1 MCEVFIG
8 IFRLQIWN
16 YCIYVLYTL
25 IVTCL
30 WMIQKVII
38 SPKKSNYLFILWVYE
53 TVLYRGLKE
62 YVPLFQG
69 EFSSQIS
76 HLPRQGW
83 REVVHIIR
91 IS

>member
-1 MCEVFIG
+1 ME
-8 IFRLQIWN
+8 LL
-16 YCIYVLYTL
+16 YVLYTL

-62 YVPLFQG
+62 YVPLSFKGNFHHKLVTCQDKDDVKLYIL
-69 EFSSQIS
+69 FVFLSILQFKSFA
-76 HLPRQGW
+76 
-83 REVVHIIR
+83 
-91 IS
+91 